1 MENTYT
7 DAIATFSGLILGI
20 LVILTLSAIS
30 NYMTRKDKENK

>member
-30 NYMTRKDKENK
+30 NTRKDKENK